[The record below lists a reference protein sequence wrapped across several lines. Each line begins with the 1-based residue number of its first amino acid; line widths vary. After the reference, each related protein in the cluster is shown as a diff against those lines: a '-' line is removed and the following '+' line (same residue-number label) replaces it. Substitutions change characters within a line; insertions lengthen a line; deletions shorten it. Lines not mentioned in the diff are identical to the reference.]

1 MKIIYIEDKKGEF
14 FSADKKRR
22 FTRLVGKD
30 AYDYLTS
37 EAGKSKAF
45 FRTTT
50 YEDSGDVVLVEAE
63 KNQNKSVR
71 SFLNHEYYLKKQQE
85 KSGYET
91 ISICELDRGDGE
103 LNGEDLLAD
112 TNEATDE
119 SVLKSI
125 SVENLYKA
133 IDLLSAEEKE
143 LIYSMYLSSD
153 PLSERKMCERLGID
167 KTNLHDRKKKILQK
181 LKKYLGY

>member
-1 MKIIYIEDKKGEF
+1 
-14 FSADKKRR
+14 
-22 FTRLVGKD
+22 
-30 AYDYLTS
+30 
-37 EAGKSKAF
+37 
-45 FRTTT
+45 
-50 YEDSGDVVLVEAE
+50 
-63 KNQNKSVR
+63 
-71 SFLNHEYYLKKQQE
+71 
-85 KSGYET
+85 
-91 ISICELDRGDGE
+91 
-103 LNGEDLLAD
+103 
-112 TNEATDE
+112 
-119 SVLKSI
+119 VLKSI